1 MVLNRLK
8 INQKLN
14 LTNAIGLSIVF
25 WGIISGFFVGYYF
38 QHQAKLKLDTTLK
51 NGRILREFQTNLLE
65 TESHRQSLS
74 SLLNQPDELAQLY
87 AEYNKDLG
95 QVSQIWSKLKNIS
108 QENCASKNQEC
119 QILENIVKNYD
130 GSMQEY
136 FEQPKILSRK
146 IDLLNLQ
153 PTDIANA
160 RNIVN
165 KFTSN
170 GILVKNL
177 FNFVEEFENLIEA
190 NAEKIEQSEVE
201 LDRAITL
208 QVMILAGSL
217 CLSVGIAAL
226 LTAHISRGITKP
238 LEASTKVAHQVSQ
251 NDDFSLR
258 VPIMSQDEVGVL
270 ATTLNQLIER
280 VQKLLKERKAAEIQL
295 IQSEKMSSLG
305 QMVAGI
311 AHEINNPVTFIQ
323 GNIEHA
329 KEYSQD
335 LFNLI
340 ELYQKYYPQPPEEID
355 EQIENIELDYLKSDS
370 QKLFASMQNGSERIK
385 QIIMSLRDFSRLDEA
400 DCKKVD
406 IHEGIDSTLLILH
419 SRLQTTSK
427 YPEIQIIQEYGSLP
441 LVECYP
447 SQLNQALMNI
457 FINAIDAL
465 YEYNEQRTIEEIKL
479 NPNWIH
485 IATEI
490 IDDHWIRIKITDNG
504 VGISENILPKLFDPF
519 FTTKDIGKGTGLGL
533 SISYQIVVD
542 NHGGKLFCQST
553 YGQGAKFII
562 EIPTIQGKLPLTNQ
576 QESTIKLVK

>member
-25 WGIISGFFVGYYF
+25 WGIVSGFFVGYSF
-38 QHQAKLKLDTTLK
+38 QHQAKLKLDITLK

-87 AEYNKDLG
+87 GEYNKDLG
-95 QVSQIWSKLKNIS
+95 QVSQLWSKLKNIS

-119 QILENIVKNYD
+119 QTIENIVKNYD
-130 GSMQEY
+130 ASMQEY

-153 PTDIANA
+153 PTDIVNA
-160 RNIVN
+160 RNIVS

-177 FNFVEEFENLIEA
+177 FNFVEEFENLIET
-190 NAEKIEQSEVE
+190 NAEKIEKSEVE

-238 LEASTKVAHQVSQ
+238 LEASTQVAQQVSQ

-258 VPIMSQDEVGVL
+258 IPIMSQDEVGVL

-323 GNIEHA
+323 GNIEYA
-329 KEYSQD
+329 KEYNQD

-340 ELYQKYYPQPPEEID
+340 ELYQKYYPQPPAEID
-355 EQIENIELDYLKSDS
+355 KQIENIELDYLKSDS

-385 QIIMSLRDFSRLDEA
+385 QIVMSLRDFSRLDEA

-427 YPEIQIIQEYGSLP
+427 YPEIKIIQEYGSLP

-447 SQLNQALMNI
+447 SQINQAFMNI
-457 FINAIDAL
+457 LINAIDAL
-465 YEYNEQRTIEEIKL
+465 HEHNEQRTIEEIKL
-479 NPNWIH
+479 NPNYIH
-485 IATEI
+485 IVTEV
-490 IDDHWIRIKITDNG
+490 IDEHWIKIQIADNAT
-504 VGISENILPKLFDPF
+504 GIPEDILPKLFDPF
-519 FTTKDIGKGTGLGL
+519 FTTKEIGKGTGLGL
-533 SISYQIVVD
+533 SISYQIVVE
-542 NHGGKLFCQST
+542 NHGGKLSCQSI
-553 YGQGAKFII
+553 YGQGTEFIM
-562 EIPTIQGKLPLTNQ
+562 EIPINQ
-576 QESTIKLVK
+576 VKSHNNSIHQAIKT